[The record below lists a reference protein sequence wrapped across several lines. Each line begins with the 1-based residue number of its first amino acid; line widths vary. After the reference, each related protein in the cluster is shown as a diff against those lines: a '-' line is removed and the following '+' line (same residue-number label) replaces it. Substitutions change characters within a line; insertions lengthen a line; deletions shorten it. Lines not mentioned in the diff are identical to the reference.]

1 MSVFKCFEPTLG
13 NAIALYVCMIRNK
26 NPATARI
33 STRSDVSGSQKQ
45 NHRRAL
51 APEEL
56 QRLVLENLSEVRHI
70 ARRIHVR
77 LPRHIPLEDL
87 VHEGVLGLIG
97 AAEKYDPAKNIQL
110 LSYARFRIRGA
121 ILDSLREL
129 DWGPRHLR
137 RQARRIEQ
145 ASSEL
150 AFKLGRVP
158 TEPEVAIQ
166 LGVPLNELQ
175 RILKELHCLKLETSL
190 ALPELISKQD
200 LFAAR
205 LNREWEDPFEVC
217 VRAETKRVLIA
228 AIETLGEKEQ
238 RAVTLYYFEEC
249 TMKEI
254 GRVLNV
260 QESRISQIITL
271 ALDRLRTRLKKNQGA
286 RA

>member
-1 MSVFKCFEPTLG
+1 MICNE
-13 NAIALYVCMIRNK
+13 NA
-26 NPATARI
+26 ATTRI
-33 STRSDVSGSQKQ
+33 STRSDMAGSLKQ

-51 APEEL
+51 APEEV
-56 QRLVLENLSEVRHI
+56 QKLVLENLPEVRHI

-77 LPRHIPLEDL
+77 LPRHIPFEDL

-97 AAEKYDPAKNIQL
+97 AAEKYDPAKNVQL

-137 RQARRIEQ
+137 RQARRIEE

-158 TEPEVAIQ
+158 SEPEVAIQ
-166 LGVPLNELQ
+166 LGIPLNDFQ
-175 RILKELHCLKLETSL
+175 HILKDLHCLKLETSL
-190 ALPELISKQD
+190 ALPEHNSKQE
-200 LFAAR
+200 LFAGR
-205 LNREWEDPFEVC
+205 LSHDRQDPFEVC
-217 VRAETKRVLIA
+217 VRADTKRVLIA
-228 AIETLGEKEQ
+228 AIETLAEKEQ
-238 RAVTLYYFEEC
+238 RALTLYYFEEC
-249 TMKEI
+249 TMKEV

-260 QESRISQIITL
+260 QESRISQIITA
-271 ALDRLRTRLKKNQGA
+271 ALDRLRNRMRKDQGA